1 VTTQQR
7 TAAVPIDAP
16 PAEVTF
22 HEQTWDLS
30 YRHALGAT
38 TAAFLS
44 ALSEGRILGRR
55 CDTCNRILVPAR
67 SFCDRCH
74 VDTGQWFE
82 VGTEGV
88 VEMFTVV
95 HEPFRGLPAPP
106 YALAYVTLDGADTAL
121 PGYVRGLDLSDADAA
136 VERLAIGTRLR
147 VAFADEP
154 VGTVADYWFEP
165 LSEEPPRD

>member
-1 VTTQQR
+1 MNTSQ
-7 TAAVPIDAP
+7 TAATPVSEPK
-16 PAEVTF
+16 AESTF
-22 HEQTWDLS
+22 HEQTWDLA

-38 TAAFLS
+38 TSAFLQG
-44 ALSEGRILGRR
+44 LSEGRVLGRR
-55 CDTCNRILVPAR
+55 CDSCDRILVPAR

-74 VDTGQWFE
+74 VSTGQWFE

-95 HEPFRGLPAPP
+95 YEPFRGLPEPP

-121 PGYVRGLDLSDADAA
+121 PAYVKGVDLSDSDAA
-136 VERLAIGTRLR
+136 VARLAIGTRLR

-154 VGTVADYWFEP
+154 AGTVTDYWFEP
-165 LSEEPPRD
+165 LAPADERA

>member
-1 VTTQQR
+1 VNTRQM
-7 TAAVPIDAP
+7 TATPVSEPQ
-16 PAEVTF
+16 VGSSF
-22 HEQTWDLS
+22 HEQTWDLA

-38 TAAFLS
+38 TSAFLQG
-44 ALSEGRILGRR
+44 LSDGRVLGRR
-55 CDTCNRILVPAR
+55 CDTCERILVPAR

-82 VGTEGV
+82 VGTEGA

-95 HEPFRGLPAPP
+95 YEAFRGLPEPP

-121 PGYVRGLDLSDADAA
+121 PAYVRGLDLTDAGAVAA
-136 VERLAIGTRLR
+136 ALAIGTRVR

-154 VGTVADYWFEP
+154 VGTVSDYWFEP
-165 LSEEPPRD
+165 LPPERD